1 MFLML
6 HIVELYLK
14 AGQKRLMTGGERKLW
29 YDIRN
34 VDLILFI

>member
-14 AGQKRLMTGGERKLW
+14 AGQKRLMTGGEGS
-29 YDIRN
+29 
-34 VDLILFI
+34 FGTTFET